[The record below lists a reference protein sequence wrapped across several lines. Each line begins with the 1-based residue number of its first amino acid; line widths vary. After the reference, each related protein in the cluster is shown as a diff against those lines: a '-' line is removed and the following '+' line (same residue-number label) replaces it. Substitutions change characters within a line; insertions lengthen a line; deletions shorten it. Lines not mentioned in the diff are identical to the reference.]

1 MKKSNLLIALLSV
14 AALTSL
20 AGCNGNTSSPSISS
34 GSTQT
39 SANPDEIT
47 SVVINGPKIVNV
59 GQTATLVAGVTGDDT
74 NSVTWSSSDDT
85 IATVSDSGVVTGV
98 KAGSVTITA
107 TSVINPSVS
116 GTWSMTVSAPTS
128 KPNSM
133 TVTIEEN
140 DEITL
145 DEERN
150 IYLIEANTSFK
161 LNYALDV
168 ENPVEAEEIYY
179 RIAPKSSS
187 SIVYTQYVSVDAAT
201 GECTALRA
209 FSANTTEEYITL
221 QVVYVLNQSEQI
233 IGNVNIDIIDNNL
246 EISTKISK
254 RLAKS
259 NEAEKTR
266 MVSATLDRNVT
277 GLYQVDTLAEYHLFG
292 NGSYAEVTDRA
303 DNNSVKKYFNG
314 LKSVNNIK
322 TYYNLEYFPNIT
334 LISKSKFDEKTT
346 NHLVAYDYDQNYYG
360 LINNLITN
368 IISSQTYYGLLT
380 INSDQL
386 RSEIELTDT
395 DEKLTV
401 AIDTNVVD
409 YGEYK
414 LDLEL
419 KFNSEDLL
427 TSYSLTISNS
437 SNGDTVTV
445 NEKATFTYAA
455 AKEVDDSN
463 YEDILK
469 LDNYYIEKDFDIKN
483 MEGEQTDEFNFVNTP
498 TYEKYLPQDYKPST
512 TTYNGNTYEVYA
524 MSPDQSFA
532 FAIDATTTGN
542 TNVSLDIENIGVT
555 LTPITSSYLD
565 GNQVTPAQSVAEV
578 TSYNGGV
585 YSISNNFDN
594 LGNAL
599 IGDTLITLTSLK
611 GHEKSFVIRYT
622 AYEAPSQIRLDAPT
636 ADLIDGEYYLDD
648 ISLGDTSETFMLN
661 TTPDTL
667 TVDYDITVTDE
678 TGAIVSDALELFLW
692 EDGNPD
698 EQSGYA
704 IRGLKEGSYTFTIHI
719 VGYEN
724 IVTDPIHIDVLPQ
737 LTEEEILNG
746 ITSENGYDYPGLTAG
761 ITSVNFR
768 FSRDYKLTVTQ
779 INSGVTYVDEITY
792 RIENGKIIL
801 EGGKSGVLP
810 NDGQENA
817 TYLVLGDHI
826 TSGASG
832 QNARAYVRYLRT
844 DVPLTVARDFSSI
857 RVYTGAQD
865 DAVTS
870 ATDLVKVEDASTI
883 SYSDYAFVTDEYVAS
898 LGGRQNVYII
908 FHDDGTGEAY
918 MMINGVRGAVTTFT
932 FTATERDTY
941 VEITNFQTDV
951 PDGNY
956 VIDIDS
962 GVTIKFD
969 YQSASYSKYF
979 SSSNNIKIVDKGSTT
994 GTINVSSGVIR
1005 TEKLD

>member
-47 SVVINGPKIVNV
+47 SVVINGPKTVNV

-128 KPNSM
+128 KPTSITVSIDESEDVIFNS
-133 TVTIEEN
+133 
-140 DEITL
+140 DKGLYEI
-145 DEERN
+145 N
-150 IYLIEANTSFK
+150 ANTVFNLK
-161 LNYALDV
+161 YVCDV
-168 ENPVEAEEIYY
+168 PNPVPAFEVFYRVAE
-179 RIAPKSSS
+179 SSVS
-187 SIVYTQYVSVDAAT
+187 SISYSNYIDVDSKT
-201 GECTALRA
+201 GECRAIRA
-209 FSANTTEEYITL
+209 FSADTGSPYITL
-221 QVVYVLNQSEQI
+221 QVVYRLSISEEL
-233 IGNVNIDIIDNNL
+233 IGSVNIDIVDNNL
-246 EISTKISK
+246 SLPSEIASTLTSSRDAEMTRMTEISLSRKT
-254 RLAKS
+254 S
-259 NEAEKTR
+259 NGT
-266 MVSATLDRNVT
+266 SNSD
-277 GLYQVDTLAEYHLFG
+277 VDVKYHLFG
-292 NGSYAEVTDRA
+292 NGSYAEVTDNEE
-303 DNNSVKKYFNG
+303 DTTSLYFNG
-314 LKSVNNIK
+314 NKDGN
-322 TYYNLEYFPNIT
+322 YYNLMYSPSISV
-334 LISKSKFDEKTT
+334 ISKSKQDLTST
-346 NHLVAYDYDQNYYG
+346 NYQYAYDYQLGTSG
-360 LINNLITN
+360 LILNLANN
-368 IISSQTYYGLLT
+368 IIQGQTYFGLYAFNNDA
-380 INSDQL
+380 I
-386 RSEIELTDT
+386 RSEIEVTEETNKTTLTASNNLEDVGEYT
-395 DEKLTV
+395 LSLELDFNDEDLLSSYKLS
-401 AIDTNVVD
+401 ITNVYEGVTKSINEEMSFTYSAAKASD
-409 YGEYK
+409 DNGYEGK
-414 LDLEL
+414 LDL
-419 KFNSEDLL
+419 
-427 TSYSLTISNS
+427 
-437 SNGDTVTV
+437 
-445 NEKATFTYAA
+445 
-455 AKEVDDSN
+455 AK
-463 YEDILK
+463 
-469 LDNYYIEKDFDIKN
+469 YYIAQNFSIKN
-483 MEGEQTDEFNFVNTP
+483 MEGETGEGYNFVNTENYVKFIPQEYEP
-498 TYEKYLPQDYKPST
+498 TSES
-512 TTYNGNTYEVYA
+512 YNGKQYEVYE
-524 MSPDQSFA
+524 MTPDQSFA
-532 FAIDATTTGN
+532 FAIDEKSLGNRDASLAIDNVTITTTPISTLGDTSN
-542 TNVSLDIENIGVT
+542 EAVCEVVSFE
-555 LTPITSSYLD
+555 
-565 GNQVTPAQSVAEV
+565 
-578 TSYNGGV
+578 GGV
-585 YSISNNFDN
+585 YSISNNFDD
-594 LGNAL
+594 LGNERLGEA
-599 IGDTLITLTSLK
+599 LITLTSTK
-611 GHEKSFVIRYT
+611 GYTNSFIVRYNDYSDPT
-622 AYEAPSQIRLDAPT
+622 EIILDAPNIT
-636 ADLIDGEYYLDD
+636 ETDGEYYFEDVAV
-648 ISLGDTSETFMLN
+648 GDVSETFLLN
-661 TTPDTL
+661 SQPDTL
-667 TVDYDITVTDE
+667 AVGFALDVTDDS
-678 TGAIVSDALELFLW
+678 TGEKVTDALELYHY
-692 EDGNPD
+692 ENGNPD
-698 EQSGYA
+698 EKNGYG
-704 IRGLKEGSYTFTIHI
+704 IKGLKEGSYTFTIHI
-719 VGYEN
+719 IGYDNLKTPEM
-724 IVTDPIHIDVLPQ
+724 HIEIIPQ

-792 RIENGKIIL
+792 HIENGKIIL

-826 TSGASG
+826 TSGVSG
-832 QNARAYVRYLRT
+832 QNTRAYVRYLRT

-857 RVYTGAQD
+857 RVYTGGQD

>member
-47 SVVINGPKIVNV
+47 SVVINGPKTVNV

-128 KPNSM
+128 KPTSITVSIDESEDVIFNS
-133 TVTIEEN
+133 
-140 DEITL
+140 DKGLYEI
-145 DEERN
+145 N
-150 IYLIEANTSFK
+150 ANTVFNLK
-161 LNYALDV
+161 YVCDV
-168 ENPVEAEEIYY
+168 PNPVPAFEVFYRVAE
-179 RIAPKSSS
+179 SSVS
-187 SIVYTQYVSVDAAT
+187 SISYSNYIDVDSET
-201 GECTALRA
+201 GECRAIRA
-209 FSANTTEEYITL
+209 FSADTGSPYITL
-221 QVVYVLNQSEQI
+221 QVVYRLSTSEEL
-233 IGNVNIDIIDNNL
+233 IGSVNIDIVDNNL
-246 EISTKISK
+246 SLPSEIASTLTSSRDAETTRMTEISLSRKT
-254 RLAKS
+254 S
-259 NEAEKTR
+259 NGT
-266 MVSATLDRNVT
+266 SNSD
-277 GLYQVDTLAEYHLFG
+277 VDVKYHLFG
-292 NGSYAEVTDRA
+292 NGSYAEVTDNEE
-303 DNNSVKKYFNG
+303 DTTSLYFNG
-314 LKSVNNIK
+314 NKDGN
-322 TYYNLEYFPNIT
+322 YYNLMYSPSISV
-334 LISKSKFDEKTT
+334 ISKSKQDLTST
-346 NHLVAYDYDQNYYG
+346 NYQYAYDYQLGTSG
-360 LINNLITN
+360 LILNLANN
-368 IISSQTYYGLLT
+368 IIQGQTYFGLYAFNNDA
-380 INSDQL
+380 I
-386 RSEIELTDT
+386 RSEIEVTEETNKTTLTASNNLEDVGEYT
-395 DEKLTV
+395 LSLELDFNDEDLLSSYKLS
-401 AIDTNVVD
+401 ITNVYEGVTKSINEEMSFTYSAAKASD
-409 YGEYK
+409 DNGYEGK
-414 LDLEL
+414 LDL
-419 KFNSEDLL
+419 
-427 TSYSLTISNS
+427 
-437 SNGDTVTV
+437 
-445 NEKATFTYAA
+445 
-455 AKEVDDSN
+455 AK
-463 YEDILK
+463 
-469 LDNYYIEKDFDIKN
+469 YYIAQNFSIKN
-483 MEGEQTDEFNFVNTP
+483 MEGETGEGYNFVNTENYVKFIPQEYEP
-498 TYEKYLPQDYKPST
+498 TSES
-512 TTYNGNTYEVYA
+512 YNGKQYEVYE
-524 MSPDQSFA
+524 MTPDQSFA
-532 FAIDATTTGN
+532 FAIDEKSLGNRDASLAIDNVTITTTPISTLGDTSN
-542 TNVSLDIENIGVT
+542 EAVCEVVSFE
-555 LTPITSSYLD
+555 
-565 GNQVTPAQSVAEV
+565 
-578 TSYNGGV
+578 GGV
-585 YSISNNFDN
+585 YSISNNFDD
-594 LGNAL
+594 LGNERLGAA
-599 IGDTLITLTSLK
+599 LITLTSTK
-611 GHEKSFVIRYT
+611 GYTNSFIVRYNDYSDPT
-622 AYEAPSQIRLDAPT
+622 EIILDAPNIT
-636 ADLIDGEYYLDD
+636 ETDGEYYFEDVAV
-648 ISLGDTSETFMLN
+648 GDVSETFLLN
-661 TTPDTL
+661 SQPDTL
-667 TVDYDITVTDE
+667 AVDFALDVTDDS
-678 TGAIVSDALELFLW
+678 TGEKVTDALELYHY
-692 EDGNPD
+692 ENGNPD
-698 EQSGYA
+698 EKNGYG
-704 IRGLKEGSYTFTIHI
+704 IKGLKEGSYTFTIHI
-719 VGYEN
+719 IGYDNLKTPEM
-724 IVTDPIHIDVLPQ
+724 HIEIIPQ

-792 RIENGKIIL
+792 HIENGKIIL

-832 QNARAYVRYLRT
+832 QNTRAYVRYLRT

-857 RVYTGAQD
+857 RVYTGGQD

>member
-47 SVVINGPKIVNV
+47 SVVINGPKTVNI

-128 KPNSM
+128 KPTSITVSIDESEDVIFNS
-133 TVTIEEN
+133 
-140 DEITL
+140 DKGLYEI
-145 DEERN
+145 N
-150 IYLIEANTSFK
+150 ANTVFNLK
-161 LNYALDV
+161 YVCDV
-168 ENPVEAEEIYY
+168 PNPVPAFEVFYRVAE
-179 RIAPKSSS
+179 SSVS
-187 SIVYTQYVSVDAAT
+187 SISYSNYIDVDSKT
-201 GECTALRA
+201 GECRAIRA
-209 FSANTTEEYITL
+209 FSADTGSPYITL
-221 QVVYVLNQSEQI
+221 QVVYRLSISEEL
-233 IGNVNIDIIDNNL
+233 IGSVNIDIVDNNL
-246 EISTKISK
+246 SLPSEIASTLTSSRDAEMTRMTEISLSRKT
-254 RLAKS
+254 S
-259 NEAEKTR
+259 NGT
-266 MVSATLDRNVT
+266 SNSD
-277 GLYQVDTLAEYHLFG
+277 VDVKYHLFG
-292 NGSYAEVTDRA
+292 NGSYAEVTDNEE
-303 DNNSVKKYFNG
+303 DTTSLYFNG
-314 LKSVNNIK
+314 NKDGN
-322 TYYNLEYFPNIT
+322 YYNLMYSPSISV
-334 LISKSKFDEKTT
+334 ISKSKQDLTST
-346 NHLVAYDYDQNYYG
+346 NYQYAYDYQLGTSG
-360 LINNLITN
+360 LILNLANN
-368 IISSQTYYGLLT
+368 IIQGQTYFGLYAFNNDA
-380 INSDQL
+380 I
-386 RSEIELTDT
+386 RSEIEVTEETNKTTLTASNNLEDVGEYT
-395 DEKLTV
+395 LSLELDFNDEDLLSSYKLS
-401 AIDTNVVD
+401 ITNVYEGVTKSINEEMSFTYSAAKASD
-409 YGEYK
+409 DNGYEGK
-414 LDLEL
+414 LDL
-419 KFNSEDLL
+419 
-427 TSYSLTISNS
+427 
-437 SNGDTVTV
+437 
-445 NEKATFTYAA
+445 
-455 AKEVDDSN
+455 AK
-463 YEDILK
+463 
-469 LDNYYIEKDFDIKN
+469 YYIAQNFSIKN
-483 MEGEQTDEFNFVNTP
+483 MEGETGEGYNFVNTENYVKFIPQEYEP
-498 TYEKYLPQDYKPST
+498 TSES
-512 TTYNGNTYEVYA
+512 YNGKQYEVYE
-524 MSPDQSFA
+524 MTPDQSFA
-532 FAIDATTTGN
+532 FAIDEKSLGNRDASLAIDNVTITTTPISTLGDTSN
-542 TNVSLDIENIGVT
+542 EAVCEVVSFE
-555 LTPITSSYLD
+555 
-565 GNQVTPAQSVAEV
+565 
-578 TSYNGGV
+578 GGV
-585 YSISNNFDN
+585 YSISNNFDD
-594 LGNAL
+594 LGNERLGEA
-599 IGDTLITLTSLK
+599 LITLTSTK
-611 GHEKSFVIRYT
+611 GYTNSFIVRYNDYSDPT
-622 AYEAPSQIRLDAPT
+622 EIILDAPNIT
-636 ADLIDGEYYLDD
+636 ETDGEYYFEDVAV
-648 ISLGDTSETFMLN
+648 GDVSETFLLN
-661 TTPDTL
+661 SQPDTL
-667 TVDYDITVTDE
+667 AVDFALDVTDDS
-678 TGAIVSDALELFLW
+678 TGEKVTDALELYHY
-692 EDGNPD
+692 ENGNPD
-698 EQSGYA
+698 EKNGYG
-704 IRGLKEGSYTFTIHI
+704 IKGLKEGSYTFTIHI
-719 VGYEN
+719 IGYDNLKTPEM
-724 IVTDPIHIDVLPQ
+724 HIEIIPQ

-792 RIENGKIIL
+792 HIENGKIIL

-832 QNARAYVRYLRT
+832 QNTRAYVRYLRT

-857 RVYTGAQD
+857 RVYTGGQD

-898 LGGRQNVYII
+898 LGGRQKVYII

-918 MMINGVRGAVTTFT
+918 MMINDVRGAVTTFT

>member
-20 AGCNGNTSSPSISS
+20 AGCNDNTSSPSISS

-47 SVVINGPKIVNV
+47 SVVINGPKTVNV

-128 KPNSM
+128 KPTSITVSIDEGEDVIFNS
-133 TVTIEEN
+133 
-140 DEITL
+140 DKGLYEI
-145 DEERN
+145 N
-150 IYLIEANTSFK
+150 ANTVFNLK
-161 LNYALDV
+161 YVCDV
-168 ENPVEAEEIYY
+168 PNPVPAFEVFYRVAE
-179 RIAPKSSS
+179 SSVS
-187 SIVYTQYVSVDAAT
+187 SISYSNYIDVDSKT
-201 GECTALRA
+201 GECRAIRA
-209 FSANTTEEYITL
+209 FSADTGSPYITL
-221 QVVYVLNQSEQI
+221 QVVYRLSTSEEL
-233 IGNVNIDIIDNNL
+233 IGSVNIDIVDNNL
-246 EISTKISK
+246 SLPSEIASTLTSSRDAEMTRMTEISLSRKT
-254 RLAKS
+254 S
-259 NEAEKTR
+259 NGT
-266 MVSATLDRNVT
+266 SNSD
-277 GLYQVDTLAEYHLFG
+277 VDVKYHLFG
-292 NGSYAEVTDRA
+292 NGAYAEVTDNEE
-303 DNNSVKKYFNG
+303 DTTSLYFNG
-314 LKSVNNIK
+314 NKDGN
-322 TYYNLEYFPNIT
+322 YYNLMYSPSISV
-334 LISKSKFDEKTT
+334 ISKSKQDLTST
-346 NHLVAYDYDQNYYG
+346 NYQYAYDYQLGTSG
-360 LINNLITN
+360 LILNLANN
-368 IISSQTYYGLLT
+368 IIQGQTYFGLYAFNNDA
-380 INSDQL
+380 I
-386 RSEIELTDT
+386 RSEIEVTEETNKTTLTASNNLEDVGEYT
-395 DEKLTV
+395 LSLELDFNDEDLLSSYKLS
-401 AIDTNVVD
+401 ITNVYEGVTKSINEEMSFTYSAAKASD
-409 YGEYK
+409 DNGYEGK
-414 LDLEL
+414 LDL
-419 KFNSEDLL
+419 
-427 TSYSLTISNS
+427 
-437 SNGDTVTV
+437 
-445 NEKATFTYAA
+445 
-455 AKEVDDSN
+455 AK
-463 YEDILK
+463 
-469 LDNYYIEKDFDIKN
+469 YYIAQNFSIKN
-483 MEGEQTDEFNFVNTP
+483 MEGETGEGYNFVNTENYVKFIPQEYEP
-498 TYEKYLPQDYKPST
+498 TSES
-512 TTYNGNTYEVYA
+512 YNGKQYEVYE
-524 MSPDQSFA
+524 MTPDQSFA
-532 FAIDATTTGN
+532 FAIDEKSLGNRDASLAIDNVTITTTPISTLGDTSN
-542 TNVSLDIENIGVT
+542 EAVCEVVSFE
-555 LTPITSSYLD
+555 
-565 GNQVTPAQSVAEV
+565 
-578 TSYNGGV
+578 GGV
-585 YSISNNFDN
+585 YSISNNFDD
-594 LGNAL
+594 LGNERLGEA
-599 IGDTLITLTSLK
+599 LITLTSTK
-611 GHEKSFVIRYT
+611 GYTNSFIVRYNDYSDPT
-622 AYEAPSQIRLDAPT
+622 EIILDAPNIT
-636 ADLIDGEYYLDD
+636 ETDGEYYFEDVAV
-648 ISLGDTSETFMLN
+648 GDVSETFLLN
-661 TTPDTL
+661 SQPDTL
-667 TVDYDITVTDE
+667 AVGFALDVTDDS
-678 TGAIVSDALELFLW
+678 TGEKVTDALELYHY
-692 EDGNPD
+692 ENGNPD
-698 EQSGYA
+698 EKNGYG
-704 IRGLKEGSYTFTIHI
+704 IKGLKEGSYTFTIHI
-719 VGYEN
+719 IGYDNLKTPEM
-724 IVTDPIHIDVLPQ
+724 HIEIIPQ

-792 RIENGKIIL
+792 HIENGKIIL

-832 QNARAYVRYLRT
+832 QNTRAYVRYLRT

-857 RVYTGAQD
+857 RVYTGGQD

>member
-47 SVVINGPKIVNV
+47 SVVINGPKTVNV

-128 KPNSM
+128 KPTSITVSIDESEDVIFNS
-133 TVTIEEN
+133 
-140 DEITL
+140 DKGLYEI
-145 DEERN
+145 N
-150 IYLIEANTSFK
+150 ANTVFNLK
-161 LNYALDV
+161 YVCDV
-168 ENPVEAEEIYY
+168 PNPVPAFEVFYRVAE
-179 RIAPKSSS
+179 SSVS
-187 SIVYTQYVSVDAAT
+187 SISYSNYIDVDSKT
-201 GECTALRA
+201 GECRAIRA
-209 FSANTTEEYITL
+209 FSADTGSPYITL
-221 QVVYVLNQSEQI
+221 QVVYRLSISEEL
-233 IGNVNIDIIDNNL
+233 IGSVNIDIVDNNL
-246 EISTKISK
+246 SLPSEIASTLTSSRDAEMTRMTEISLSRKT
-254 RLAKS
+254 S
-259 NEAEKTR
+259 NGT
-266 MVSATLDRNVT
+266 SNSD
-277 GLYQVDTLAEYHLFG
+277 VDVKYHLFG
-292 NGSYAEVTDRA
+292 NGSYAEVTDNEE
-303 DNNSVKKYFNG
+303 DTTSLYFNG
-314 LKSVNNIK
+314 NKDGN
-322 TYYNLEYFPNIT
+322 YYNLMYSPSISV
-334 LISKSKFDEKTT
+334 ISKSKQDLTST
-346 NHLVAYDYDQNYYG
+346 NYQYAYDYQLGTSG
-360 LINNLITN
+360 LILNLANN
-368 IISSQTYYGLLT
+368 IIQGQTYFGLYAFNNDA
-380 INSDQL
+380 I
-386 RSEIELTDT
+386 RSEIEVTEETNKTTLTASNNLEDVGEYT
-395 DEKLTV
+395 LSLELDFNDEDLLSSYKLS
-401 AIDTNVVD
+401 ITNVYEGVTKSINEEMSFTYSAAKASD
-409 YGEYK
+409 DNGYEGK
-414 LDLEL
+414 LDL
-419 KFNSEDLL
+419 
-427 TSYSLTISNS
+427 
-437 SNGDTVTV
+437 
-445 NEKATFTYAA
+445 
-455 AKEVDDSN
+455 AK
-463 YEDILK
+463 
-469 LDNYYIEKDFDIKN
+469 YYIAQNFSIKN
-483 MEGEQTDEFNFVNTP
+483 MEGETGEGYNFVNTENYVKFIPQEYEP
-498 TYEKYLPQDYKPST
+498 TSES
-512 TTYNGNTYEVYA
+512 YNGKQYEVYE
-524 MSPDQSFA
+524 MTPDQSFA
-532 FAIDATTTGN
+532 FAIDEKSLGNRDASLAIDNVTITTTPISTLGDTSN
-542 TNVSLDIENIGVT
+542 EAVCEVVSFE
-555 LTPITSSYLD
+555 
-565 GNQVTPAQSVAEV
+565 
-578 TSYNGGV
+578 GGV
-585 YSISNNFDN
+585 YSISNNFDD
-594 LGNAL
+594 LGNERLGEA
-599 IGDTLITLTSLK
+599 LITLTSTK
-611 GHEKSFVIRYT
+611 GYTNSFIVRYNDYSDPT
-622 AYEAPSQIRLDAPT
+622 EIILDAPNIT
-636 ADLIDGEYYLDD
+636 ETDGEYYFEDVAV
-648 ISLGDTSETFMLN
+648 GDVSETFLLN
-661 TTPDTL
+661 SQPDTL
-667 TVDYDITVTDE
+667 AVDFALDVTDDS
-678 TGAIVSDALELFLW
+678 TGEKVTDALELYHY
-692 EDGNPD
+692 ENGNPD
-698 EQSGYA
+698 EKNGYG
-704 IRGLKEGSYTFTIHI
+704 IKGLKEGSYTFTIHI
-719 VGYEN
+719 IGYDNLKTPEM
-724 IVTDPIHIDVLPQ
+724 HIEIIPQ

-792 RIENGKIIL
+792 HIENGKIIL

-832 QNARAYVRYLRT
+832 QNTRAYVRYLRT

-857 RVYTGAQD
+857 RVYTGGQD